1 MRIILATE
9 NQSKIKE
16 LKSLAKNS
24 HCKFVELPQGSLVF
38 PEESGKTFKENALI
52 KAQYVYKSLKAP
64 VLADD
69 SGLEVDCLGG
79 QPGIFSSRYSK
90 AGTDVSNTKKLL
102 TELNKTHN
110 KIRRARFRCSMVCI
124 VEDVDKPI
132 YSEGVLEGQISNVP
146 RGKGGFGYDPVFFL
160 PELGLC
166 MAEISQEQK
175 NKISHRSAAFNNMIK
190 KLELID

>member
-9 NQSKIKE
+9 NQGKIKE

-24 HCKFVELPQGSLVF
+24 HCKFVELPQGNLVF

-90 AGTDVSNTKKLL
+90 AGTDISNTKKLL
-102 TELNKTHN
+102 AELNKTHN
-110 KIRRARFRCSMVCI
+110 KFRRARFRCSMVCI
-124 VEDVDKPI
+124 VEDVNKPI
-132 YSEGVLEGQISNVP
+132 YSEGGLEGQISDVP

-175 NKISHRSAAFNNMIK
+175 NKISHR
-190 KLELID
+190 